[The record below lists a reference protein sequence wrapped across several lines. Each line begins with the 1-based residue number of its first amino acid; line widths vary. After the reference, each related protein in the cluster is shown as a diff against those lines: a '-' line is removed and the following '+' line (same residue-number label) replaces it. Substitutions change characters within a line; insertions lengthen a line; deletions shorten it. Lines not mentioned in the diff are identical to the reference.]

1 MFAHSILFHPFVSTG
16 YLVYRTTHALDC
28 FTHPSGPP
36 SVEYEARVDE
46 VPFSADRV
54 ARAVG
59 RGQGARQAPGPS
71 KSDEVGL
78 HTRPKAESAVP
89 YLSSCRG
96 TRRKQ
101 QVYPPSPENPIW
113 TSLGLAPPL
122 RLVREVH

>member
-1 MFAHSILFHPFVSTG
+1 MFAHSILLDPFVSTG
-16 YLVYRTTHALDC
+16 YLVYRTTYSLDC

-36 SVEYEARVDE
+36 SLEYEARVDE

-89 YLSSCRG
+89 YLSSCHG
-96 TRRKQ
+96 TRRKAAGLSALSRK
-101 QVYPPSPENPIW
+101 PNLDK
-113 TSLGLAPPL
+113 LGACPAPTACP
-122 RLVREVH
+122 